1 MISMAGVKFAR
12 RVLGSVIAAI
22 GVAAWISDLFL
33 IQTLPYTQYADD
45 ALVAL
50 VPLSGAVLVA
60 GGVILGLWN

>member
-1 MISMAGVKFAR
+1 MAGVKLAR
-12 RVLGSVIAAI
+12 RVLGAIIGAI

-33 IQTLPYTQYADD
+33 VQTLPYSEFANDS
-45 ALVAL
+45 LVAI